1 MDRVKEESMD
11 SLWNNSE
18 LRQQM
23 LNHFGDSTGECYQY
37 YSFVEK
43 KFCFSENIQKI
54 TAMIPRS
61 GCSLD
66 EWYRVIYPADCARL
80 KRYVSGSFR
89 RERQHY
95 HFNYRMRNRFGQLIW
110 LSSKGK
116 CYFDKCGRASFFLGT
131 ISAQDHLEQPVRDSC
146 QTAWLKELEKA
157 HHQGR
162 SGHLLMV
169 NVDNLSRI
177 NLKYGRECGNGVLE
191 VLRDAMNDACTGEQR
206 ACRINGNCFCI
217 LLSETD
223 EEQVKAYFR
232 NVQRSLEGECTISG
246 GCVPL
251 QKYQIPESEMLLQ
264 YAESSLEAAKKSGK
278 NRLCFFMPE
287 DYERKIAALELLEE
301 MENSVRNDFSGFF
314 LLYQAQIRSETFEL
328 AGAEALLRFR
338 SSRRGVISPDE
349 CIPVLEQ
356 SGLIVPVGK
365 WIIRKALEQ
374 CRIWRLTVPDFHVSI
389 NMSYRQLWQ
398 SEIQEDVL
406 KLLRASGLP
415 GSALTVEVTEGRE
428 LQNYPY
434 LNAVFSAWKEE
445 GIAIAVDD
453 FGTGYSSLSWLKEL
467 SIAEI
472 TIDRCFVSGI
482 QHSAYNLRLLSNII
496 ELAAGGGI
504 RVCCE
509 GVENS
514 EELAVL
520 EPLHPALYQG
530 YFFARPMSPEKFVL
544 RRNYLEAVPCPDD
557 REREKLSMS
566 SKDRYALEHT
576 ILEKTEDVISL
587 CDVLTHE
594 IYYLNAA
601 GKRIFGVRDYRGRK
615 CYEALR
621 GLDAPC
627 SFCPNAGLRHDS
639 FHIWEDWNSYC
650 DRHFLLK
657 DKLLDV
663 DEKTLRLQVGM
674 DITRREDVSRK
685 SQARLDFARR
695 ITGYVDVLHRQR
707 DWSRAVD
714 LVLASLGEFYRADR
728 AYLFEPSPAKPGF
741 WDNTFEWC
749 ASGITPQKENLQQ
762 VPPEAVFRWMELFLH
777 DKSVIIYNKE
787 PLRSRS
793 PLEWEMLERQEIHR
807 LIAVPLMEEGRVAGF
822 VGVDNPRNAIDDD
835 TQIRVLAS
843 FLVVRFQRERRE
855 RLERGEH

>member
-1 MDRVKEESMD
+1 MD

-54 TAMIPRS
+54 TAMIPGS
-61 GCSLD
+61 GCSLE

-116 CYFDKCGRASFFLGT
+116 CYFDECGRASFFLGT
-131 ISAQDHLEQPVRDSC
+131 ISAQDHLDQPVRDSC

-223 EEQVKAYFR
+223 EEQVKAYFQA
-232 NVQRSLEGECTISG
+232 VQRSLEGECTISG

-301 MENSVRNDFSGFF
+301 MENAVRNDFSGFF

-374 CRIWRLTVPDFHVSI
+374 CRIWRLTVPDFRVSI

-398 SEIQEDVL
+398 SEIQDDVL

-415 GSALTVEVTEGRE
+415 GSALAVEVTEGRE

-467 SIAEI
+467 SIDEI
-472 TIDRCFVSGI
+472 KIDRCFVSGI

-509 GVENS
+509 GVENP

-530 YFFARPMSPEKFVL
+530 YFFARPMPPEKFVL
-544 RRNYLEAVPCPDD
+544 RRKYLEAAPCPED
-557 REREKLSMS
+557 REREKLSVS

-601 GKRIFGVRDYRGRK
+601 GKRIFGIRDYRGRK

-627 SFCPNAGLRHDS
+627 GFCPNAGLRHDS

-674 DITRREDVSRK
+674 DITRREYVSRK

-822 VGVDNPRNAIDDD
+822 VGVDNPRYAIDDD

-855 RLERGEH
+855 RLERGEL